1 MNDAEIIEL
10 LWKRDETAIAE
21 LEQNF
26 GRYCYSISYHIVKNH
41 EDAQECLND
50 TWLQTW
56 NSIPDKRPPVL
67 RTFVAKIA
75 RNLSLNCVIHKK
87 ASKRG
92 GGVVQEVY
100 DEMEY
105 MLGGEDEITRMID
118 RQSFVQRLNGF
129 LGTLESLERSI
140 FVLRFWYFKTP
151 KEIARKFGLKEKT
164 VYNTLYQLRIRFA
177 RYWKE
182 D

>member
-1 MNDAEIIEL
+1 MDEEKIIEL
-10 LWKRDETAIAE
+10 LWKRDEAAIME
-21 LEQNF
+21 LEQHF
-26 GRYCYSISYHIVKNH
+26 GRYCYSISYQIVKNR

-75 RNLSLNCVIHKK
+75 RNLALNRVIHKS

-105 MLGGEDEITRMID
+105 MLGGEDEIEKMID
-118 RQSFVQRLNGF
+118 RQSFAQRLNGF
-129 LGTLESLERSI
+129 LDTLGSLERSI

-151 KEIARKFGLKEKT
+151 KEIARKFGMKEKT
-164 VYNTLYQLRIRFA
+164 IYNILYQLRVRFA

-182 D
+182 E